1 MRIQKEINEVAARE
15 NELRSV
21 YHQTSHQSMNGF
33 SDRTPSPISLESPT
47 PPILT
52 RAASLPNNGVTPPA
66 PQTNGITHQ
75 QSQTRRFIPNPNTA
89 KGVMQKFFKTRGR
102 LATVAALTNGNSMSP
117 KSPVIAWKASEVLEQ
132 PAKALIPTDKPLR
145 KGYVPVVERIEKELN
160 EMKNREDEL
169 KLIRRK
175 SQPDLMAA
183 LEAEQEK
190 SFPSSRSSSPVP
202 IPGRL
207 RNARSYSQLL
217 DEDYDDHSTAPG
229 SLRPAMS
236 LAELCDAADEEI
248 ESPRNLIQ
256 QWESRIKQSQDTLI

>member
-21 YHQTSHQSMNGF
+21 YHQTNGF
-33 SDRTPSPISLESPT
+33 SDRTPSPISPESPT

-52 RAASLPNNGVTPPA
+52 RVASLPDNGVTSPL
-66 PQTNGITHQ
+66 PQTNGTTHQ

-89 KGVMQKFFKTRGR
+89 KGMMQKFFKSRGK
-102 LATVAALTNGNSMSP
+102 LSTVAAMTNGTSLGP
-117 KSPVIAWKASEVLEQ
+117 KSPVIAWKPSEVLEQ

-160 EMKNREDEL
+160 EMKNREAEL

-183 LEAEQEK
+183 LEAEQES
-190 SFPSSRSSSPVP
+190 SFPSSRSSSPAPVP
-202 IPGRL
+202 GKL

-217 DEDYDDHSTAPG
+217 DEDDDDPNTTPG

-256 QWESRIKQSQDTLI
+256 KWESRIKQSQDTII